1 MLHRTEGSSKPLAGN
16 SLLKSFGYAFRGIWI
31 TFKSER
37 NFKIHAVALCL
48 VIALGVYLNLSALA
62 WGMVI
67 FAIGFVL
74 VSELL
79 NTAIERIGDKI
90 ADGKINQMI
99 GNAKD
104 ISSAAVLIS
113 ALTALAIGIIFLF
126 IPLAQKLLQLH

>member
-1 MLHRTEGSSKPLAGN
+1 MLHRTEDSSKPLVGN

-37 NFKIHAVALCL
+37 NFKIHTVALCL

-126 IPLAQKLLQLH
+126 IPLVQKLLQSH

>member
-1 MLHRTEGSSKPLAGN
+1 MLHRSEENSRPAKGN
-16 SLLKSFGYAFRGIWI
+16 SPLKNFGYAFRGIWI

-37 NFKIHAVALCL
+37 NFKIHTVALCL

-62 WGMVI
+62 WGLVI
-67 FAIGFVL
+67 FALGFVL
-74 VSELL
+74 VSELF
-79 NTAIERIGDKI
+79 NTAIERLGDKV
-90 ADGKINQMI
+90 ADGKMNQMI

-126 IPLAQKLLQLH
+126 IPLAQKLF